1 MGKQSKSKPKKDRDG
16 NDGNGNDGNGNN
28 DDDDDDSVVPMEVS
42 REEYQ
47 ELLSQA
53 KELTLEEAQQ
63 EWMDSCRYGDVD
75 IVRALAENF
84 PSAKETLVGFVQPGT
99 GNTGLHMASANGHL
113 NIVKL
118 LVRNHGHS
126 FSKNSSGN
134 TPLHWAAANGQ
145 ASVVGFW
152 TSQRIVEVDVLEKNH
167 HGRSALTE
175 GFTSENQDVVEALL
189 EHDSATEEKLL
200 STSGGPNGT
209 AAAGDN
215 GEEQEPP
222 IDSHIHSFFDQEKP
236 LKIRELAMKNA
247 DNPFADTD
255 RPDQDTT
262 GLSIWSA
269 SLVMARWM
277 QAVGKTGYWKDSTVL
292 ELGCGCGVPG
302 LMVATS
308 NELRPRRIYL
318 TDLNPQTVENLRYN
332 IELNNVQDFV
342 EGNCMDWDD
351 KTTWPD
357 EKVDFVIGSDLIYI
371 KSLVPLL
378 TSVIFGTIK
387 PGGKFL
393 YVCPDTGRD
402 GLDAFVEAMKEKCP
416 GWVEQVAPKEYHVN
430 PLTNNDDEECFLHFQ
445 ELSSLTYMLY
455 EFPIPVENS

>member
-1 MGKQSKSKPKKDRDG
+1 MGKRSKTKPK
-16 NDGNGNDGNGNN
+16 NDNT
-28 DDDDDDSVVPMEVS
+28 DDDSVVPMEVS
-42 REEYQ
+42 EEEYQ

-53 KELTLEEAQQ
+53 KELTLEEAQE
-63 EWMDSCRYGDVD
+63 EWMESCRYGDVD

-84 PSAKETLVGFVQPGT
+84 PREDLVGYVQPTT
-99 GNTGLHMASANGHL
+99 GNTGLHMASANGHT

-118 LVRNHGHS
+118 LVRRYGHLA
-126 FSKNSSGN
+126 SKNSSGN
-134 TPLHWAAANGQ
+134 TPLHWAAANGHSSTVQ
-145 ASVVGFW
+145 FW
-152 TSQRIVEVDVLEKNH
+152 TSQKILPVDVLDKNNF
-167 HGRSALTE
+167 GRSALTE
-175 GFTSENQDVVEALL
+175 GFSSEKEDVVAAIL
-189 EHDSATEEKLL
+189 EHDSASEDNLL
-200 STSGGPNGT
+200 STATPVDADGN
-209 AAAGDN
+209 
-215 GEEQEPP
+215 EETL
-222 IDSHIHSFFDQEKP
+222 DSHTHSFFDKEKP

-247 DNPFADTD
+247 DNPFADTE

-277 QAVGKTGYWKDSTVL
+277 QAVGKTGYWKDKTVL

-308 NELRPRRIYL
+308 DSKPRQMYL
-318 TDLNPQTVENLRYN
+318 TDLNPQTVENLQYN
-332 IELNNVQDFV
+332 VELNGVEDFV
-342 EGNCMDWDD
+342 EAKCMDWDD
-351 KTTWPD
+351 RSTWPD

-371 KSLVPLL
+371 KTLVPLL

-416 GWVEQVAPKEYHVN
+416 GWVDQVAPKEYHAN
-430 PLTNNDDEECFLHFQ
+430 PLTNEDDEECFLHFQ

-455 EFPIPVENS
+455 EFPIPEEISS